1 MIEVTLAGFYSS
13 VQDLGRLGYR
23 HLGVGMSGAMDTL
36 ALSVANVLVGNPAGA
51 AALEITMGLAAFTFH
66 ADTEIAL
73 GGASAHA
80 TLDGR
85 SLPNWWAVSVKAGQV
100 LRFGALEAGV
110 RSYVAVR
117 GGLDVQPALGSASTD
132 LKGGFGGL
140 GGRPLKNGDRLSAKA
155 AAPSGRPNRGFGL
168 SPWRPDPYQE
178 SRPGA
183 GLVGTGVASS
193 AADDTLVIHILPAA
207 QWGDLTSQAQEL
219 LTSVDWETAPES
231 NRVGCRLDGPE
242 LPMRERHE
250 MRSHG
255 IMPGVVQ
262 LPPAGRPIVQLC
274 DGNTSGGYPVVAT
287 VIQADLHHFAQM
299 RPKARL
305 RFELC
310 DIAQAQERWARRQ
323 RFLDALA
330 LRCELTRSRFS

>member
-117 GGLDVQPALGSASTD
+117 GGLDVQPVLGSASTD

-178 SRPGA
+178 SRPGGSCRDRRGALCGGRHA
-183 GLVGTGVASS
+183 GHSYIARCAMGRSNLAGAGT
-193 AADDTLVIHILPAA
+193 ADIGGL
-207 QWGDLTSQAQEL
+207 G
-219 LTSVDWETAPES
+219 
-231 NRVGCRLDGPE
+231 NRSGEQSRGMP
-242 LPMRERHE
+242 PGW
-250 MRSHG
+250 SG
-255 IMPGVVQ
+255 I
-262 LPPAGRPIVQLC
+262 
-274 DGNTSGGYPVVAT
+274 
-287 VIQADLHHFAQM
+287 ADEGT
-299 RPKARL
+299 P
-305 RFELC
+305 
-310 DIAQAQERWARRQ
+310 
-323 RFLDALA
+323 
-330 LRCELTRSRFS
+330 